1 MTPEITIVPGDVPA
15 TDSGTARPRRAVRR
29 SPADMPF
36 SFANP
41 ELVDRLVAE
50 RAEPGWLRDERR
62 AAAAA
67 FAALPLE
74 SNQLYT
80 PYVDLRAAVTA
91 RPRIRYRA
99 PAA

>member
-15 TDSGTARPRRAVRR
+15 TDSGTTRPARAPRR
-29 SPADMPF
+29 SPAEMPF
-36 SFANP
+36 TFATP

-50 RAEPGWLRDERR
+50 RAEPDWLRDERR

-67 FAALPLE
+67 YTALPVE

-80 PYVDLRAAVTA
+80 PYVDLRAAVLDTA
-91 RPRIRYRA
+91 EPWITTA
-99 PAA
+99 T